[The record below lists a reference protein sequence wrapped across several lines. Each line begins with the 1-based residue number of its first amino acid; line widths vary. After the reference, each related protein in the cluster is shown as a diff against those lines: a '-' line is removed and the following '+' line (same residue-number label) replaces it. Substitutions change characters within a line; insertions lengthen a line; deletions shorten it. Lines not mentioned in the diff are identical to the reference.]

1 MAGLSPLASR
11 DQGKDKPVTE
21 PNLSYSYGKDGIHI
35 TAVLVRPALTY
46 GEVRVSAIMPN
57 DELLIAAQRV
67 SADQQGTIH
76 LDVNSIAIPTASTA
90 LKITLTCDSKDGGKK
105 QELLLS
111 LHPPNGTLFP
121 AAGRDGCFE

>member
-1 MAGLSPLASR
+1 
-11 DQGKDKPVTE
+11 
-21 PNLSYSYGKDGIHI
+21 
-35 TAVLVRPALTY
+35 
-46 GEVRVSAIMPN
+46 MPN

-67 SADQQGTIH
+67 SADQQGTMH